1 MLYLCLGVS
10 GHFVLSRAAAIEM
23 EADVLF
29 ELLASAFFKVHAW
42 SMFELFLVMKIA
54 ACLYAAF
61 ASRLD

>member
-1 MLYLCLGVS
+1 
-10 GHFVLSRAAAIEM
+10 M